1 MNLIEEIRAE
11 AHNESGRGE
20 LNGVHKTLMLVA
32 AHEIERLSEL
42 VWDLKTEILQW
53 ASDIPEIF
61 DSLDHNRNC
70 AYVPDEDKCDCGLH
84 DAEKAFSELSKGA
97 DDVLSRCN
105 NYDISIG
112 LRKA

>member
-42 VWDLKTEILQW
+42 VLDLKAIILQW
-53 ASDIPEIF
+53 TSDIPEMF
-61 DSLDHNRNC
+61 DSLDCGLNY
-70 AYVPDEDKCDCGLH
+70 ALPDEDKRDCGLH
-84 DAEKAFSELSKGA
+84 DAEKAYGELFKGA
-97 DDVLSRCN
+97 EDVLSRCTDYN
-105 NYDISIG
+105 ISIS
-112 LRKA
+112 LRRA